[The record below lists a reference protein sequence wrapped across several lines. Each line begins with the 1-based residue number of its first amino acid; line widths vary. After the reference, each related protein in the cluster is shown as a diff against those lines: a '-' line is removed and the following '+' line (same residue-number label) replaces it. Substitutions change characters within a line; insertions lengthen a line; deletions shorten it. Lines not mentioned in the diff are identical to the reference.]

1 MLCNS
6 ESAWADETRSP
17 GESFTTNEVM
27 TPKEVDKAKT
37 GLDRIIGFWES
48 PEGKASL
55 NDYFE
60 REKVKKEIR
69 KIQRKRIISYY
80 KSLDKKG
87 RKELIDKFLKW
98 EEKYEDYWYMKRHTQ
113 TTSILWT
120 LFTDHIVK
128 KGKDVYKKYSD
139 EDFLG
144 SAHQYKKWTLKTYC
158 GQGCFDRLFYNGE
171 EVFQT
176 T

>member
-6 ESAWADETRSP
+6 ESAWSNDTRSAA
-17 GESFTTNEVM
+17 SDFSMNEVM
-27 TPKEVDKAKT
+27 TEKEIKKTKT
-37 GLDRIIGFWES
+37 GLDRIISHWET

-55 NDYFE
+55 DSYFE
-60 REKVKKEIR
+60 KEKLKEEIR
-69 KIQRKRIISYY
+69 KIQRKRIVSYY
-80 KSLDKKG
+80 KSLNKKE

-98 EEKYEDYWYMKRHTQ
+98 ETKYEDYWYMNRHTQ
-113 TTSILWT
+113 TTSILWS
-120 LFTDHIVK
+120 LFTSHITK

-158 GQGCFDRLFYNGE
+158 GQGCFDRLFYNDE